1 MSGCPY
7 TEGRLGDK
15 EREAHINGENYQ
27 NYLQLEKLLALQN
40 PSSAIA
46 GNPQHDELLFIIV
59 HQAYELWFKQILH
72 ELSSVMDFFRQ
83 GVPENTLLIILERLN
98 RITDIQKLLI
108 QQMRIV
114 ETMTAMEFLS
124 FRNYLNPGSGF
135 QSLQFRLFENKLG
148 LHPDNRIN
156 YNSTD
161 YTQYFKTQNQTVL
174 EASHTETTLAKLVER
189 WLESFPFVD
198 DNDGEFWKLYRK
210 AVEDM
215 LQHDKFVIESN
226 PHNNEEIK
234 DTQTRGYQKTC
245 SVFDEL
251 FNESRYNELREAGIK
266 RFSYRAMKAVIFI
279 YSYRDYP
286 LLQAPFRLLTLL
298 TDVDENTMIW
308 RFHHLNMVQ
317 RMIGVKNGTGGS
329 TGYHYL
335 RATLSDNYKAFL
347 DLFQVS
353 TFLLPQVSLPTL
365 PESISSKLGFTFNTT
380 IRH

>member
-7 TEGRLGDK
+7 TQGIGDK
-15 EREAHINGENYQ
+15 EKEAHLHGENYQ
-27 NYLQLEKLLALQN
+27 NFLQLEKLLALQN
-40 PSSAIA
+40 PSSEIA

-72 ELSSVMDFFRQ
+72 ELNSVMEYFRN
-83 GVPENTLLIILERLN
+83 GVPENSLLIIVERLS
-98 RITDIQKLLI
+98 RVTEIQKLLI
-108 QQMRIV
+108 QQMRIM

-124 FRNYLNPGSGF
+124 FRSFLNPGSGF
-135 QSLQFRLFENKLG
+135 QSLQFRLIENKLG
-148 LHPDNRIN
+148 LHPENRIN

-161 YTQYFKTQNQTVL
+161 YTQYFKSQNQSVL
-174 EASHTETTLAKLVER
+174 EASHTETTLVKLVES
-189 WLESFPFVD
+189 WLESFPFID

-210 AVEDM
+210 ATEEM
-215 LQHDKFVIESN
+215 LAREKFVIESN
-226 PHNNEEIK
+226 PHDNEEIQ
-234 DTQTRGYQKTC
+234 DTQARGHKKTC
-245 SVFDEL
+245 GIFEEL
-251 FNESRYNELREAGIK
+251 FNEARYNELRDAGLK

-286 LLQAPFRLLTLL
+286 IVQSAFRLLTLL
-298 TDVDENTMIW
+298 TDIDENIMIW
-308 RFHHLNMVQ
+308 RFHHLTMVQ

-353 TFLLPQVSLPTL
+353 TYLLPQVCLPSL
-365 PESISSKLGFTFNTT
+365 PESMTSRMGFTYYNTT
-380 IRH
+380 RR